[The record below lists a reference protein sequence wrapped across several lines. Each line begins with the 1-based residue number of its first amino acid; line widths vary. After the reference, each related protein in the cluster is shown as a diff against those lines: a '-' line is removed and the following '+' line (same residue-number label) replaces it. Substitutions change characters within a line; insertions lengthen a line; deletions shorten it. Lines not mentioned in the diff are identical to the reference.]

1 MSKPVILIVD
11 DEPFNVDY
19 LEQELESLGYDA
31 VSAADGRQALEQVA
45 AQAPDVILLDIM
57 MPVMDGFQTLE
68 QLKSN
73 KTWRDIPVIVIS
85 AMDDIDSVARGIQ
98 LGAEDYLP
106 KPFDEVLLQARI
118 GSSLEKKRLHDQEQL
133 YLKSLESELEIGR
146 RIQAEFLPAEL
157 PQPAGWE
164 IAAYFQ
170 AAREV
175 AGDFYDAFTLAQDG
189 KLGLVIG
196 DVSGKGVGAALYM
209 TLFRTLLRATTGM
222 DELENC
228 LERNGTISRDS
239 PEVST
244 SNTLR
249 NTMTLTNRYVAE
261 NHGQSSMF
269 ATIFFGVLDPVTGS
283 LLYVNGGHEPPIIFG
298 SGRVK
303 DELQPTGPLVGVV
316 LDLDFSVAEAR
327 LEPGDTLFAF
337 TDGVTEARNPAGDLF
352 GRERLLDMLGEPDC
366 EVGSLLDRIARAVQQ
381 HGGGSEQ
388 SDDITMLA
396 VRRVST

>member
-1 MSKPVILIVD
+1 MSQPVILIVD

-19 LEQELESLGYDA
+19 LEQELEDLGYDT
-31 VSAADGRQALEQVA
+31 VSAANGRQALEQVA

-57 MPVMDGFQTLE
+57 MPVMDGFQALE

-73 KTWRDIPVIVIS
+73 KAWRDIPVIVIS
-85 AMDDIDSVARGIQ
+85 AMDDIGSVARGIQ

-106 KPFDEVLLQARI
+106 KPFDEVLLRARI

-133 YLKSLESELEIGR
+133 YLKSLERELEIGR
-146 RIQAEFLPAEL
+146 QIQAEFLPAEL
-157 PQPAGWE
+157 PQPTGWE
-164 IAAYFQ
+164 IAAYFR

-175 AGDFYDAFTLAQDG
+175 AGDFYDAFRLAQDG
-189 KLGLVIG
+189 KLGLVLG

-209 TLFRTLLRATTGM
+209 TLFRTLLRATTGI

-228 LERNGTISRDS
+228 LERNGTLSHDS
-239 PEVST
+239 SEARS
-244 SNTLR
+244 SATLR
-249 NTMTLTNRYVAE
+249 NTMTLTNRYVAA

-298 SGRVK
+298 SGGVK
-303 DELQPTGPLVGVV
+303 DELEPTGPLVGIV
-316 LDLDFSVAEAR
+316 LDLDFLVAEAR
-327 LEPGDTLFAF
+327 LEPGDTLLAF
-337 TDGVTEARNPAGDLF
+337 TDGVTEARSPTGDLF
-352 GRERLLDMLGEPDC
+352 GRERLLDLLGEPDC
-366 EVGSLLDRIARAVQQ
+366 GVASLLDRVATAVQG
-381 HGGGSEQ
+381 HTGGSEQ

-396 VRRVST
+396 VQRAST